1 MMEYVNIVQD
11 SFSGYWNYLGNEI
24 LHPTGRSYFYWLIG
38 ISLFFFLLELI
49 VPWRKKQPKIRDDFW
64 LDGFY
69 MFFNFFIFS
78 LIGFNALSNLF
89 VEIFNDLFNF
99 IGLSNPISAKV
110 QSLPVWLSIVLI
122 FVMKDLMDYF
132 IHRLLHKNDFLWEFH
147 KVHHSVKQMG
157 FAAHLRYHWMENII
171 YKSIEYIPLSM
182 LGFGLLDYFAANIVA
197 ISIGHFNHSNLNIPL
212 GPFKYVLNN
221 PQMHIWHHAKELPKN
236 PEKGVNFGLSLSIW
250 DYIFKTNYIPTDGRD
265 VELGF
270 ENDENFPKTFLQQEL
285 ILNTKLKPQKQ
296 NVIDQKG
303 NN

>member
-1 MMEYVNIVQD
+1 MEYVNIVQD